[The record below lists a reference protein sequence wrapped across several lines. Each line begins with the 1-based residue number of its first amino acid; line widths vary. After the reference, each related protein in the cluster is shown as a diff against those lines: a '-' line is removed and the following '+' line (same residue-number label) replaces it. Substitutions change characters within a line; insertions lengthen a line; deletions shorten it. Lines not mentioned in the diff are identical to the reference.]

1 MLFADQ
7 PAANS
12 EWMPYVPLLAL
23 TAGLAAYVGT
33 IRLWFHKLRMDSVD
47 ALKKAEAESEAVKQA
62 SADHA
67 RKRITTAVLWL
78 RGLMALDV
86 AFLLL
91 AVFVYKRA
99 FRRWLRWGDWGSTD
113 PSDDFGLVIRLGLV
127 AICLLCITHVFAGMS
142 AWYRSTRYG
151 GNRHPWWAGVAGVV
165 SFALLAFVV
174 VCW

>member
-23 TAGLAAYVGT
+23 TAGVAAYVGT

-47 ALKKAEAESEAVKQA
+47 AIKKAEAETDATKKE

-67 RKRITTAVLWL
+67 KKRITAAVVWL
-78 RGLMALDV
+78 RGLMILDV
-86 AFLLL
+86 MILLL

-99 FRRWLRWGDWGSTD
+99 FKRWLPWSDWCSSD

-127 AICLLCITHVFAGMS
+127 AICLLCVAHVFAGMS
-142 AWYRSTRYG
+142 AWYRSTKYDG
-151 GNRHPWWAGVAGVV
+151 AKHPWWAGAAAVV
-165 SFALLAFVV
+165 SFASLAFVV
-174 VCW
+174 ACW

>member
-7 PAANS
+7 PATNP

-23 TAGLAAYVGT
+23 TAGLAAYIGT

-47 ALKKAEAESEAVKQA
+47 AIKKAEAESDAAKQA

-67 RKRITTAVLWL
+67 KKRITKAVVWL
-78 RGLMALDV
+78 RGLMVLDV

-99 FRRWLRWGDWGSTD
+99 FKRWLPWGDWVSHD

-127 AICLLCITHVFAGMS
+127 AICLLCVAHVCAGMS
-142 AWYRSTRYG
+142 AWYRSIRYD
-151 GNRHPWWAGVAGVV
+151 GNKHPWWAGASAVV

-174 VCW
+174 ACW